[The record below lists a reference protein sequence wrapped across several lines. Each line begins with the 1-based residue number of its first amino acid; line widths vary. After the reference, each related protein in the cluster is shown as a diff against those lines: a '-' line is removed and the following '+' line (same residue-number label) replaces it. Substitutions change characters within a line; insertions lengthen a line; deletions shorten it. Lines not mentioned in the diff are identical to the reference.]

1 MSGNSLSSLLAWMKD
16 NSRMLGWGMV
26 VALERRKANLIVL
39 QEYIKRFSED
49 SYIPPVS
56 GEVDVV
62 GRREFIQ
69 DYVLDVPVLSFEN
82 GNLNDSKA
90 LLTMSI
96 MGGTQMTLEDR
107 GAGWTLLKVDE
118 VDPLKGPKLYLD
130 LLLNEVPGVVGTD
143 GRVKLDLKKSDNFR
157 LTFAETPTEQRLGG
171 GFFKD
176 LFNTLPDEQRVYPL
190 GEIQRGTNELMRPQ
204 SFELR
209 TQTSTP
215 GQRSPTLSE
224 SGDGAVLALVR
235 MEGRNAGDFPGS
247 TFKYLIP
254 DDQGKD
260 YSATVLFDR
269 NQITASVILAEIA
282 GMMKD
287 AEFDYDFDAEG
298 KIRSATA
305 KSGLM
310 VVPGSEFLWPVT
322 ANNGEVLE
330 GRVTY
335 EDVTF
340 PLSQASRLTVDFFE
354 DKLEVH
360 GNLVGEADL
369 LIGFPESETFFAKAK
384 VFLQFLAVYE
394 LVDGGSGEVSLNRT
408 HYTFDLDMEYLD
420 FGVSN
425 SSGEDEKDPWF
436 EFVRRVVFD
445 LLKLAFRP
453 IFMEALQL
461 GFKEFIRAEA
471 SVNAYINN
479 VIKLNFG
486 QAIQGNEVYAPHDF
500 GFFGRINPQ
509 QTTFVINPMQPTIKA
524 GSPQPFATTPAV
536 AGVQWKVENL
546 VEGPG
551 NPGTINTSGVYTA
564 PAASTINGRF
574 TRVRVTATA
583 PGGYYSS
590 ALVTVVVDELSIHPL
605 IQVCHLADRV
615 ELSAGALTEGQLQW
629 SIKNAVPGESGELKP
644 SENPERDQTYHP
656 GPLVDGKTY
665 VIDEVEVKNTRTGGT
680 RSMYVLVLQKP
691 PMVAVKIAN
700 MDVAQGRVELEA
712 TINGRPVAPGKGEW
726 RMPLAGQGT
735 IDKVTGL
742 YRADPA
748 ALTRFALM
756 LFEYEA
762 EFGLYEGHMILPL
775 PLAEFPQWL
784 EVMTK

>member
-157 LTFAETPTEQRLGG
+157 LTFAETPSEQRLGG

-190 GEIQRGTNELMRPQ
+190 GTIERGTDDWMHPQ
-204 SFELR
+204 SFALR
-209 TQTSTP
+209 TQA
-215 GQRSPTLSE
+215 
-224 SGDGAVLALVR
+224 SGEAGDCAVLALIR
-235 MEGRNAGDFPGS
+235 MEGRDEGNIPGAS
-247 TFKYLIP
+247 YKYLIP
-254 DDQGKD
+254 DDPGAD
-260 YSATVLFDR
+260 YSATVLFER
-269 NQITASVILAEIA
+269 RRMMAGIMLQEIA
-282 GMMKD
+282 DFVKSD
-287 AEFDYDFDAEG
+287 DFDYAYNLDGELIAANLTSGELVVPLVDMTRPVELADGTTINMGLKVGPIVFAVD
-298 KIRSATA
+298 RSAPMVCEFSDRKIEIRWAPSAVADCTFTTSGQEPGVFKTKFGVVLTA
-305 KSGLM
+305 EYELLDEASGPVLRQTKLDYDPT
-310 VVPGSEFLWPVT
+310 VEF
-322 ANNGEVLE
+322 
-330 GRVTY
+330 
-335 EDVTF
+335 
-340 PLSQASRLTVDFFE
+340 
-354 DKLEVH
+354 
-360 GNLVGEADL
+360 VGL
-369 LIGFPESETFFAKAK
+369 PESEDDKNAFWIAIAI
-384 VFLQFLAVYE
+384 
-394 LVDGGSGEVSLNRT
+394 LVLIPLVTNVVCMIAILEIIRRHFVALLNADISISET
-408 HYTFDLDMEYLD
+408 I
-420 FGVSN
+420 
-425 SSGEDEKDPWF
+425 K
-436 EFVRRVVFD
+436 
-445 LLKLAFRP
+445 
-453 IFMEALQL
+453 
-461 GFKEFIRAEA
+461 
-471 SVNAYINN
+471 N

-551 NPGTINTSGVYTA
+551 NPGTINSSGVYTA